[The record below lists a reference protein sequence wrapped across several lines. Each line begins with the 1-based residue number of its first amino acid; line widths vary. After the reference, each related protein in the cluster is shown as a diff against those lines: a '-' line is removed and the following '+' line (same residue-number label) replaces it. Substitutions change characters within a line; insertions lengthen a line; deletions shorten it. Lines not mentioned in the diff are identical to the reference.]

1 MNPFLTRPSS
11 AGSPADPH
19 RMSGDMSRLCVEDAN
34 LFAKYK
40 QGRLARNVCLTSC
53 DQLSFDV
60 ESGELRKHSDTLADM
75 AETAIHK
82 SGSRL
87 VFEEVTSH
95 TLKLLVEAM
104 YGQSMKQTCSISD
117 VAALSSFGHKYGMD
131 QMEAILCEV
140 LVTLDPVDFS
150 ATAESVR
157 SCQTVPVEFTNLQ
170 DGVFQYMMRGH
181 EHIPTVTIAEVIK
194 PRHVNQWLQQMGD
207 STYSTQS
214 EWLKGYELLSKL
226 QGITQQVTHACTCTG
241 DASATLVQVFPF
253 AVINKKVFHC
263 SMKACC
269 WLPPHLRCLWL
280 HRAC

>member
-1 MNPFLTRPSS
+1 
-11 AGSPADPH
+11 
-19 RMSGDMSRLCVEDAN
+19 MSRLCVKDAH

-40 QGRLARNVCLTSC
+40 QGRLTTNVCLISC

-75 AETAIHK
+75 AETAINT

-150 ATAESVR
+150 ATAESVT
-157 SCQTVPVEFTNLQ
+157 SCQAVPVEFTNVQ
-170 DGVFQYMMRGH
+170 DGVFQYMLRGYK
-181 EHIPTVTIAEVIK
+181 HIHTDIIAEVIK
-194 PRHVNQWLQQMGD
+194 PKHVNQWLQQMGD
-207 STYSTQS
+207 STQS
-214 EWLKGYELLSKL
+214 ESLKGRKLLSKL
-226 QGITQQVTHACTCTG
+226 QGITQQVIHACTCTG
-241 DASATLVQVFPF
+241 DASATLLQVFSF
-253 AVINKKVFHC
+253 AVINKDVF
-263 SMKACC
+263 SIA
-269 WLPPHLRCLWL
+269 
-280 HRAC
+280 A